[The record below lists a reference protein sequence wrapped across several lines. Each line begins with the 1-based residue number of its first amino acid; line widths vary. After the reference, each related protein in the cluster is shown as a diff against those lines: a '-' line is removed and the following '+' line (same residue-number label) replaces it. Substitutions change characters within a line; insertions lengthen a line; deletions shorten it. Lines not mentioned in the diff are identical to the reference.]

1 VEIVTSGADAAARS
15 NAEEMPSQ
23 ASGRR
28 SVFDRFATHSSQW
41 VSKDWFFTICVL
53 AVVLWVPTLWVLPSV
68 DTWQLVINTV
78 TAIITFL
85 LVALLQNTQPC
96 ADKAMQQKLNALADA
111 LWDLMGELGDE
122 HPELRR
128 HRRELADAVGLKQRE
143 TRI

>member
-1 VEIVTSGADAAARS
+1 
-15 NAEEMPSQ
+15 MPSQ
-23 ASGRR
+23 VSGRR
-28 SVFDRFATHSSQW
+28 SVFDKSAMHTSQW

-53 AVVLWVPTLWVLPSV
+53 VVVLWVPTLWVPPSV

-96 ADKAMQQKLNALADA
+96 ADKAMQQKLNALADP

-122 HPELRR
+122 HPQLRR
-128 HRRELADAVGLKQRE
+128 HRRELADTVGLEQRE
-143 TRI
+143 ARIETGLEPVT